1 VPLGTLM
8 SVPDHGELAQRA
20 EPQGLTEYEQVKLE
34 LANIV
39 RFAAEKAPRE
49 SGLPSRE
56 YRDFF
61 ARLADDRF
69 NLALLGRFNR
79 GKTSLMNAILGSDR
93 LPTGL
98 VPLTSVI
105 TSVSYGSTE
114 QVRLEL
120 ERSHL
125 PMEISMGVLAQY
137 ITEQGNPGNSRG
149 IREARIRLPA
159 EILRQGYYFVDTPG
173 LGSAILENT
182 RTSLS
187 FLRETDAL
195 VLVSSYESPL
205 SEEEMQVL
213 EQMARTRTQVFF
225 VLNKQDAVE
234 SAARREVTSFVER
247 QLQAL
252 FGDRRPTL
260 FSISAKLA
268 LEAKLKGD
276 RKQLEDSGLP
286 ALEQALTSFLVAHKS
301 QQFLDRMITR
311 ARELIE
317 MLPQGGATLA
327 LKGRL
332 DRLKASHGLPIL
344 SRSTA
349 PLTAGPVRR
358 CDLCHRIDDSLFS
371 FLCNFQ
377 HAAVTD
383 AEELERFIRERG
395 FCPRHFWLYA
405 ALAAPRDL
413 CVALSPLLKDFSAQ
427 LRRSEPEGG
436 TATPCPADCQM
447 CAIQE
452 RLESETIAAVAALTV
467 SPDSTLAN
475 APALCVPHLR
485 LVTSRLHDASLAGAL
500 CAEHARSFDR
510 LAEDMQ
516 RYALKHDALR
526 RYLTSE
532 EERHAAEDA
541 VNRVAGRRLTNP

>member
-1 VPLGTLM
+1 MGPMVNVDL
-8 SVPDHGELAQRA
+8 DHSELDQRA
-20 EPQGLTEYEQVKLE
+20 EPKDLSEYEQVKLE
-34 LANIV
+34 LANIA

-49 SGLPSRE
+49 AGLQSRE

-114 QVRLEL
+114 QVHLEL
-120 ERSHL
+120 ERGHL
-125 PMEISMGVLAQY
+125 PIEIPMSGLAQH
-137 ITEQGNPGNSRG
+137 ITEQGNPGNTRG

-159 EILRQGYYFVDTPG
+159 EILRRGYYFVDTPG

-182 RTSLS
+182 RTSLG

-213 EQMARTRTQVFF
+213 KQMARTHMQVFF
-225 VLNKQDAVE
+225 VLNKQDSVAP
-234 SAARREVTSFVER
+234 AARGEVIAFVER
-247 QLQAL
+247 QLNAL
-252 FGDRRPTL
+252 FGERRPAL
-260 FSISAKLA
+260 FSLSAKLA

-276 RKQLEDSGLP
+276 RQQLEDSGLP
-286 ALEQALTSFLVAHKS
+286 ALERALTSFLVAHKNR
-301 QQFLDRMITR
+301 QFLDRMIGQAR
-311 ARELIE
+311 ALIE
-317 MLPQGGATLA
+317 LLPSGDATQT
-327 LKGRL
+327 LKARL
-332 DRLKASHGLPIL
+332 DRLKVSHGLPVL
-344 SRSTA
+344 SHSTMHV
-349 PLTAGPVRR
+349 TTGPVRR
-358 CDLCHRIDDSLFS
+358 CELCERIDDSLFG

-383 AEELERFIRERG
+383 AEVLERFVHAHG

-405 ALAAPRDL
+405 AVAAPRDL
-413 CVALSPLLKDFSAQ
+413 CVALSPLLKDVSAR
-427 LRRSEPEGG
+427 LRKSESEGR
-436 TATPCPADCQM
+436 ASTPRPADCQM

-452 RLESETIAAVAALTV
+452 RLESETLAAVGALTV

-485 LVTSRLHDASLAGAL
+485 LVASRLSDSCLATAL

-541 VNRVAGRRLTNP
+541 VNRIAGRRLTNP